1 MVDYE
6 VFDLGDLRL
15 QMGATLRDAKLAYKT
30 YGELNQDRSNVVVYP
45 PGTPA
50 STTTTSG

>member
-6 VFDLGDLRL
+6 VFDLDDFRL
-15 QMGATLRDAKLAYKT
+15 QMGATLRDAKLTYKT
-30 YGELNQDRSNVVVYP
+30 YGALDQDRSNAVVYP
-45 PGTPA
+45 WYSG